1 MRKST
6 MHKNGEYRS
15 TGVFFF
21 FPFPPFLLFPAGNKL
36 GKALSPNDP
45 SQGCSVRKSSPW
57 ERGKHQYFLVDFQN
71 KIKGTEKAKN
81 EFIFSVTICPPLGS
95 PCTLHV
101 LCLYG
106 LVYDYCGVLS
116 VLCGTHIIFSLSN
129 DL

>member
-1 MRKST
+1 MTLLKAAQSENLCLGRQAST
-6 MHKNGEYRS
+6 NH
-15 TGVFFF
+15 
-21 FPFPPFLLFPAGNKL
+21 
-36 GKALSPNDP
+36 
-45 SQGCSVRKSSPW
+45 
-57 ERGKHQYFLVDFQN
+57 FLVDFQN

-81 EFIFSVTICPPLGS
+81 EFIFSVTICLSLGS